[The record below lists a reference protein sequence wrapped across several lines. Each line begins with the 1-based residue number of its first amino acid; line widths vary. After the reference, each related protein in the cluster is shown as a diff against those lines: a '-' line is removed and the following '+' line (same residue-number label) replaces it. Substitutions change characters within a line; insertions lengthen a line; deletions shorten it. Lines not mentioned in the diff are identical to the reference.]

1 MHNGPNDLATALHV
15 QSKLD
20 ECVALFR
27 TAFTL
32 ARDGCSRHDMLAHPS
47 RYNTATN
54 RRQERRPLT
63 AEELAWLLDV
73 TEDASTDAGFRSSH
87 AIPRRCSNGVL
98 RRRVA
103 EPDREMFRAGKRPTG
118 D

>member
-1 MHNGPNDLATALHV
+1 MHNGPNDLATALQF

-20 ECVALFR
+20 DCVPLFR

-73 TEDASTDAGFRSSH
+73 TEDASTG
-87 AIPRRCSNGVL
+87 CGVQI
-98 RRRVA
+98 
-103 EPDREMFRAGKRPTG
+103 EPCYTASLLERGPASPSCGA
-118 D
+118 